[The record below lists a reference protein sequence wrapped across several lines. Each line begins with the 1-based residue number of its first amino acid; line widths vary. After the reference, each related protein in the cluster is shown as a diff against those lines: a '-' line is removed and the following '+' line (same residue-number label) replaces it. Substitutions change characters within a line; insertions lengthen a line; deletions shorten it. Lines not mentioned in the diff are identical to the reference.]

1 VQASF
6 STSTVYCD
14 AADPN
19 SGIVGISVEG
29 NPVGYIQ
36 YQIWPSTA
44 DPNTDPALA
53 TYNTV
58 DLTETSHN
66 FTGLSNGDYI
76 IRVSTS
82 CGFTQ
87 QTINLNNDPLIAP
100 PPVITPNGFCLSNND
115 VVLRTVLP
123 SSLYDITWTDSLGN
137 TVGTG
142 SSVTVNPTATET
154 YTMTYTLS
162 AALGCSS
169 TSSGSVSGTA
179 NLLSDVSL
187 VGTPTTVCSTDGSGG
202 YTVSIEVTGT
212 APFNVVGTGTPGSW
226 SGNVWTSEII
236 DYGVA
241 YNVNIDDSN
250 SCNTLNV
257 AALAPNC
264 CVYEVSCPTFPATT
278 VQCYTDLPSQTSY
291 TEIEFESLGN
301 ANGVIGN
308 LPCGVIQITASNAA
322 SPVCEGNVIRTY
334 TVTEYAD
341 PNNND
346 VRDAGEDTILNT
358 QTCTQTFTIE
368 RLDFT
373 MPANQGSTVACAAD
387 IVAPTVPAVTDNCGN
402 TLTPSAPV
410 VSATPACEGDVT
422 YTYTFTDCEGN
433 THDWV
438 YTYTIERLDFTMP
451 ANQGSTVAC
460 AADIVAPTVPAVTD
474 NCGNTL
480 TPSAPVVSATPACE
494 GDVTYTYTF
503 TDCEGNT
510 HDWVYT
516 YTIERA
522 DFTMPANQGSTVA
535 CAADIVAPTVPAVTD
550 NCGNTLTPS
559 APVVSAT
566 PACEGNVTYT
576 YTFTDC
582 EGNTHDWV
590 YTYTIERAD
599 FTMPANASSTV
610 ACAAD
615 IVAPT
620 VPAVTDNCGNTLTPS
635 APVVSATPACEGDV
649 TYTYTFTDCEGNTHD
664 WVYTYTIERLDFTMP
679 ANQGSTVACAAD
691 IVAPTVPAVTDN
703 CGNTLTPSAPVVSAT
718 PACEGDVTYT
728 YTFTDCEGNTHDWVY
743 TYTIERLDFT
753 MPANQG
759 STVACAADI
768 VAPTVPAVTDNCG
781 NTLTPS
787 APVVSATPAC
797 EGDVTYTYTFTDCEG
812 NTHDWVYTYTIERLD
827 FTMPANQGSTVAC
840 AADIVAPTVPAV
852 TDNCGN
858 TLTPSAPVVSA
869 TPACEGDVTYTYTF
883 TDCEG
888 NTHDWVY
895 TYTIERLDFTMP
907 ANQGSTV
914 ACAADI
920 VAPTVPAVTDN
931 CGNTLTPSAP
941 VVSATPAC
949 EGDVTYTY
957 TFTDCEGNTHD
968 WVYTYTIER
977 ADFTMPA
984 NASSTVACA
993 ADIVAPTVPAVTDN
1007 CGNTLTPSAPVVSAT
1022 PACEGD
1028 VTYTYT
1034 FTDCE
1039 GNTHDWVYTYTIERL
1054 DFTMPANQG
1063 STVAC
1068 AADIVAPTVPAVTDN
1083 CGNTL
1088 TPSAPVVSATPACEG
1103 DVTYTYTFTD
1113 CEGNTHDWVYTY
1125 TIERLDF
1132 TMPANQGSTVACA
1145 ADIVAPTV
1153 PTVTDHCGN
1162 TLTASAPVVTAT
1174 PACEGDVTY
1183 TYTFTDC
1190 EGNTH
1195 DWVYTYTI
1203 ERVDFTMPANQGSTV
1218 ACAADIV
1225 APTVPTVTDH
1235 CGNTLTASAPVVTAT
1250 PACEGDVTYTYTF
1263 TDCEGNTHD
1272 WVYTY
1277 TIERAD
1283 FTMPANQGSTV
1294 SCAADIV
1301 APTVPTVT
1309 DHCGNTLTASAPV
1322 VTATPACEGD
1332 VTYTYTF
1339 TDCEGNMHDWV
1350 YTYTIE
1356 REDFAMPANAGS
1368 TVACAADIV
1377 APTVPEVKDNCGN
1390 VLTASAP
1397 VITNAPACEGVVTY
1411 TYTFEDCEG
1420 NTHDW
1425 VYTYTIEY
1433 NDFTLPA
1440 NQASTVSCIALAT
1453 APTLPT
1459 VTDNCGN
1466 TLAVDTQWIGGTY
1479 EGCEGTRIYYYQ
1491 YKDCE
1496 GNAHVWNYTYT
1507 IERND
1512 FTVPANAGSTVA
1524 CVSEVV
1530 APTVP
1535 TVMDNCGNVLTP
1547 TGPVVT
1553 ASPVC
1558 EGTITYTYT
1567 FTDCEGN
1574 AHPWVY
1580 TYTIEREDFIMP
1592 VNSGSTVACAA
1603 DMVTPIAPTVTD
1615 DCGNVLT
1622 PTGPVVSAA
1631 PACEGTVT
1639 YTFTYTDC
1647 ESNTHDWVYTY
1658 TIEFEDFMM
1667 PSNAGT
1673 IVGCPSEIVVP
1684 VAPVVTDHCGN
1695 TLTPTMVETAT
1706 PACEGI
1712 KTYTFTYTDCA
1723 ENTHDWV
1730 YTYTVDYQG
1739 DLIAPANEGST
1750 VYAIADA
1757 IDPGAPASIIDA
1769 CGRTVD
1775 AVLVGMTTIPSPFEC
1790 DGQMIWTYRYTAC
1803 DGVTV
1808 ADWTYTYTVIT
1819 SPDTPTG
1826 DPNQEFCVGDHATV
1840 ADLEIIVPAGITVV
1854 WYDSPENGNVI
1865 AYNTLLAD
1873 GYYFAEAVNANGCV
1887 SLDRFTVHVILDT
1900 DCDDDGVLDVEE
1912 VNGDTDLDGTVDYL
1926 DIDDDGDGILTFDE
1940 DSNTNQDWFDDDC
1953 NENGVV
1959 DYLDPQACD
1968 FIPNAFSP
1976 NGDGDNDEWVIPGLA
1991 QYPDF
1996 TLEIY
2001 DRWGNI
2007 VYEYK
2012 NAGRTTPDWWDG
2024 LSNGRWNYS
2033 SDEILPT
2040 GTYFYIINYNEGTK
2054 EPSTGWVYL
2063 QNNND

>member
-1 VQASF
+1 VHQ
-6 STSTVYCD
+6 
-14 AADPN
+14 
-19 SGIVGISVEG
+19 
-29 NPVGYIQ
+29 
-36 YQIWPSTA
+36 
-44 DPNTDPALA
+44 
-53 TYNTV
+53 
-58 DLTETSHN
+58 
-66 FTGLSNGDYI
+66 
-76 IRVSTS
+76 R
-82 CGFTQ
+82 
-87 QTINLNNDPLIAP
+87 
-100 PPVITPNGFCLSNND
+100 
-115 VVLRTVLP
+115 
-123 SSLYDITWTDSLGN
+123 LY
-137 TVGTG
+137 
-142 SSVTVNPTATET
+142 
-154 YTMTYTLS
+154 
-162 AALGCSS
+162 
-169 TSSGSVSGTA
+169 
-179 NLLSDVSL
+179 
-187 VGTPTTVCSTDGSGG
+187 
-202 YTVSIEVTGT
+202 
-212 APFNVVGTGTPGSW
+212 
-226 SGNVWTSEII
+226 
-236 DYGVA
+236 
-241 YNVNIDDSN
+241 
-250 SCNTLNV
+250 
-257 AALAPNC
+257 
-264 CVYEVSCPTFPATT
+264 
-278 VQCYTDLPSQTSY
+278 
-291 TEIEFESLGN
+291 
-301 ANGVIGN
+301 
-308 LPCGVIQITASNAA
+308 
-322 SPVCEGNVIRTY
+322 
-334 TVTEYAD
+334 
-341 PNNND
+341 
-346 VRDAGEDTILNT
+346 
-358 QTCTQTFTIE
+358 
-368 RLDFT
+368 
-373 MPANQGSTVACAAD
+373 
-387 IVAPTVPAVTDNCGN
+387 
-402 TLTPSAPV
+402 
-410 VSATPACEGDVT
+410 
-422 YTYTFTDCEGN
+422 
-433 THDWV
+433 
-438 YTYTIERLDFTMP
+438 
-451 ANQGSTVAC
+451 
-460 AADIVAPTVPAVTD
+460 
-474 NCGNTL
+474 
-480 TPSAPVVSATPACE
+480 
-494 GDVTYTYTF
+494 
-503 TDCEGNT
+503 
-510 HDWVYT
+510 
-516 YTIERA
+516 
-522 DFTMPANQGSTVA
+522 
-535 CAADIVAPTVPAVTD
+535 
-550 NCGNTLTPS
+550 
-559 APVVSAT
+559 

-743 TYTIERLDFT
+743 TYTIERADFT

-1203 ERVDFTMPANQGSTV
+1203 ERVDFTMPADAASTVSCIALAVAPTLPTVTDACGNTLSPISSWIGGTYNGCEGTRIYYYEYEDCEGNDHNWAYTYTIERADFTMPANAASTV
-1218 ACAADIV
+1218 ACVADVV
-1225 APTVPTVTDH
+1225 APTVPVVTDH
-1235 CGNTLTASAPVVTAT
+1235 CGNTLTPSAPVISAIPT
-1250 PACEGDVTYTYTF
+1250 CEGDVTYTYTF

-1272 WVYTY
+1272 WVYIY
-1277 TIERAD
+1277 TIERND
-1283 FTMPANQGSTV
+1283 FNMPANASSTV
-1294 SCAADIV
+1294 ACVADVV
-1301 APTVPTVT
+1301 APTVPVVT
-1309 DHCGNTLTASAPV
+1309 DACGNLLMPSAPV
-1322 VTATPACEGD
+1322 VSTMPTCEGV

-1339 TDCEGNMHDWV
+1339 TDCEGNTHDWV
-1350 YTYTIE
+1350 YTFIVE
-1356 REDFAMPANAGS
+1356 NEDFIMPANAAS
-1368 TVACAADIV
+1368 TVACVAEIV
-1377 APTVPEVKDNCGN
+1377 TPITPTVVDNCGN
-1390 VLTASAP
+1390 VLTPSEPVVSASP
-1397 VITNAPACEGVVTY
+1397 TCEGIVTY
-1411 TYTFEDCEG
+1411 TFTYTDCEG

-1425 VYTYTIEY
+1425 VYTYTIEKL
-1433 NDFTLPA
+1433 DFMMPSNAETIVNCP
-1440 NQASTVSCIALAT
+1440 SEIV
-1453 APTLPT
+1453 APVVPT
-1459 VTDNCGN
+1459 VTD
-1466 TLAVDTQWIGGTY
+1466 Y
-1479 EGCEGTRIYYYQ
+1479 
-1491 YKDCE
+1491 
-1496 GNAHVWNYTYT
+1496 
-1507 IERND
+1507 
-1512 FTVPANAGSTVA
+1512 
-1524 CVSEVV
+1524 
-1530 APTVP
+1530 
-1535 TVMDNCGNVLTP
+1535 CGNVLTP
-1547 TGPVVT
+1547 SAPVISNIPT
-1553 ASPVC
+1553 C
-1558 EGTITYTYT
+1558 EGEVTYTYT

-1574 AHPWVY
+1574 THNWV
-1580 TYTIEREDFIMP
+1580 F
-1592 VNSGSTVACAA
+1592 
-1603 DMVTPIAPTVTD
+1603 
-1615 DCGNVLT
+1615 
-1622 PTGPVVSAA
+1622 
-1631 PACEGTVT
+1631 
-1639 YTFTYTDC
+1639 
-1647 ESNTHDWVYTY
+1647 
-1658 TIEFEDFMM
+1658 
-1667 PSNAGT
+1667 
-1673 IVGCPSEIVVP
+1673 
-1684 VAPVVTDHCGN
+1684 
-1695 TLTPTMVETAT
+1695 
-1706 PACEGI
+1706 
-1712 KTYTFTYTDCA
+1712 
-1723 ENTHDWV
+1723 
-1730 YTYTVDYQG
+1730 TYTVDYQG
-1739 DLIAPANEGST
+1739 DVIAPANQGST
-1750 VYAIADA
+1750 VYSLAAA
-1757 IDPGAPASIIDA
+1757 VNPGAPAPILDA
-1769 CGRTVD
+1769 CGRTVN
-1775 AVLVGMTTIPSPFEC
+1775 AVFIGVSYIPSPFNC
-1790 DGQMIWTYRYTAC
+1790 DGLVIYTYRYVAC
-1803 DGVTV
+1803 DGVTTD
-1808 ADWTYTYTVIT
+1808 DWTYTYTVYT
-1819 SPDTPTG
+1819 SPNVPTG
-1826 DPNQEFCVGDHATV
+1826 SSVQEFCVADHAHV
-1840 ADLEIIVPAGITVV
+1840 SDLEVVLDPGASVV
-1854 WYDSPENGNVI
+1854 WYNQPVGGTI
-1865 AYNTLLAD
+1865 IPMTALLQS
-1873 GYYFAEAVNANGCV
+1873 GLYYAEAVNPDGCV
-1887 SLDRFTVHVILDT
+1887 SSSRFTVEVILDE
-1900 DCDDDGVLDVEE
+1900 DCDDDGVLDVQE
-1912 VNGDTDLDGTVDYL
+1912 VDGDTDNDGTVDYL
-1926 DIDDDGDGILTFDE
+1926 DTDDDGDGILTFDE
-1940 DSNTNQDWFDDDC
+1940 DSNTNGNWFDDDC

-1959 DYLDPQACD
+1959 DYLDPQPCD

-1991 QYPDF
+1991 QYPNF

-2007 VYEYK
+2007 VYEYANK
-2012 NAGRTTPDWWDG
+2012 GKLHQIGGMVYPMDVGTTKWRN
-2024 LSNGRWNYS
+2024 LTNR
-2033 SDEILPT
+2033 
-2040 GTYFYIINYNEGTK
+2040 
-2054 EPSTGWVYL
+2054 YL
-2063 QNNND
+2063 FLHHQLQ